1 MTRRR
6 YPVCIKKNPLTLAT
20 ETLIIPDLDNI
31 RIDLTDPDIQLEIAQ
46 LGGHTRFL
54 EVFIDDVLEKKDEH
68 DEDIEEPNTLE
79 SYEINNYDIY
89 FISSLEKIN
98 PKKIAGNAVLLIGDS
113 TERTAYFVEKK
124 RLASNN
130 NIPVSVSITLKPQD
144 LLALN
149 PNDMDTKKPV
159 KITRKNGSVLEP
171 VIRHACTEANRPQ
184 PDPNDLWILIR
195 VDHVSK
201 NRSHFC
207 ENALPSITTL
217 TLCIEWLLMI
227 PLAAGTLKTAER
239 AFLPPMNNDAANYS
253 TFARS
258 TFNSFMM
265 LYMTLRG
272 PGADN
277 LGDLGSSIDSFFH
290 SAKRTICFEK
300 PAHSATEN
308 QNTAYN
314 THKIIGFLLKA
325 GLTLSMLHY
334 IISTAEVDFVQN
346 QLVKDNIEDPNA
358 LLPAAVINV
367 ISALCY
373 GFNQLNDPT
382 IYLGFLIFGF
392 KEIKALIAQRVLRAT
407 SEDKIEDITTSAG
420 NIAQTDTL
428 FDLERGNTVNNAAL
442 HTRLME
448 GIAPS
453 DASQTTN
460 YSPRAIAA
468 PRARAV
474 VAAPQQQ
481 NAGAPEEKSL
491 CLIM

>member
-6 YPVCIKKNPLTLAT
+6 YPVCIKKNPLTLAI
-20 ETLIIPDLDNI
+20 EAIIIPDLDNI
-31 RIDLTDPDIQLEIAQ
+31 RIDLTDPSIQLEITQ
-46 LGGHTRFL
+46 LGGYTRFL
-54 EVFIDDVLEKKDEH
+54 EVFIDDILEQKDER
-68 DEDIEEPNTLE
+68 DEDIEDPNTLE
-79 SYEINNYDIY
+79 SYETSHYDIY

-98 PKKIAGNAVLLIGDS
+98 PKKIAGNAVLLVGGGTDRI
-113 TERTAYFVEKK
+113 AYFVEKK
-124 RLASNN
+124 KLASNQGT
-130 NIPVSVSITLKPQD
+130 PVSVGVTLKAQD
-144 LLALN
+144 LLTLN
-149 PNDMDTKKPV
+149 PNDIDTKKPV
-159 KITRKNGSVLEP
+159 KITRKNGSILEP
-171 VIRHACTEANRPQ
+171 MIRIACTEANRPQ
-184 PDPNDLWILIR
+184 PDPHDLWLLIR

-201 NRSHFC
+201 NRSQLC

-217 TLCIEWLLMI
+217 TLCLEWLLMI

-239 AFLPPMNNDAANYS
+239 AFMPPMNNDAANYS

-258 TFNSFMM
+258 AFNSFMM

-290 SAKRTICFEK
+290 SAKRKICFIK
-300 PAHSATEN
+300 PAHSQTEN
-308 QNTAYN
+308 QNN
-314 THKIIGFLLKA
+314 THSIYHLVGLLLKT
-325 GLTLSMLHY
+325 GLTLAMLHY

-358 LLPAAVINV
+358 LLDASVVNV

-392 KEIKALIAQRVLRAT
+392 KEIKALIAQRIIRAA
-407 SEDKIEDITTSAG
+407 SEEKIEVFTSPVCPPSE
-420 NIAQTDTL
+420 TDTL
-428 FDLERGNTVNNAAL
+428 VDIERGDILHNAAL
-442 HTRLME
+442 HARLME

-453 DASQTTN
+453 DAIQTIN

-468 PRARAV
+468 PRASTAMS
-474 VAAPQQQ
+474 APQPQ
-481 NAGAPEEKSL
+481 NVGEHETKSI